1 LILSNQYKFLK
12 RIIYSIAVLL
22 ILILQAYSEELSSDT
37 SFIKIIFAGDIMG
50 HDAQILGAYN
60 PETKEY
66 DYESTFRYVRPYI
79 ENADIAVCNLEVTF
93 AGPPYKGYP
102 RFSSPDD
109 LAVKAESAG
118 FDIFVNANNH
128 ALDRGK
134 SGFLRTLDLLDSLN
148 IIHTGTF
155 RNSEE
160 RKLNYPLIFEKNN
173 IRIALL
179 NYTYGTNSL
188 KTDTPCIVNKI
199 DTILISQD
207 LVKAK
212 SAEPDYI
219 VVIMHWGIEYE
230 RQENE
235 FQKNLAGFMLDKGAD
250 AIIGSHPHVIQ
261 PVEIYYPD
269 KSDSAEFNV
278 IVYSLGNFVSN
289 QREQF
294 KDGGIIFEL
303 ILAKTSGVTHIFD
316 YRYLPAWVY
325 RENKKDKF
333 TFSIIPVMLYYE
345 NEKYFDFSDHDK
357 YKINRFYNDTR
368 GLLKNISESR
378 FFNKFKINPEDYSK

>member
-1 LILSNQYKFLK
+1 MILSNQYKFFK
-12 RIIYSIAVLL
+12 KIIYFTVLL
-22 ILILQAYSEELSSDT
+22 NILLLQTYSREFSSDT

-66 DYESTFRYVRPYI
+66 DYESTFRYVKSYI
-79 ENADIAVCNLEVTF
+79 ENADIAVGNLEVTF

-118 FDIFVNANNH
+118 FDILVNANNH

-134 SGFLRTLDLLDSLN
+134 SGFLRTLNLLDSLN

-155 RNSEE
+155 RNKEE
-160 RKLNYPLIFEKNN
+160 RDLNYPLIIEKNN

-188 KTDTPCIVNKI
+188 KADTPCIVNRI
-199 DTILISQD
+199 DTIIIRQD
-207 LVKAK
+207 LTKAK

-219 VVIMHWGIEYE
+219 VVIIHWGIEYE

-235 FQKNLAGFMLDKGAD
+235 FQQNLARFMLDKGAD
-250 AIIGSHPHVIQ
+250 AIIGSHPHVVQ
-261 PVEIYYPD
+261 PVEIYYPNN
-269 KSDSAEFNV
+269 SDSSEFKV

-294 KDGGIIFEL
+294 RDGGIIFEL
-303 ILAKTSGVTHIFD
+303 ILAKTLTGTNIFD
-316 YRYLPAWVY
+316 YRYLPTWVY
-325 RENKKDKF
+325 REDNKNNF
-333 TFSIIPVMLYYE
+333 TFYITPVMLYYE
-345 NEKYFDFSDHDK
+345 NESFFNFSDHDK
-357 YKINRFYNDTR
+357 YKITRFYNDTR
-368 GLLKNISESR
+368 GLLKNISESQ
-378 FFNKFKINPEDYSK
+378 FFNNLKINPGDYLK

>member
-1 LILSNQYKFLK
+1 LILSGQYKFLK
-12 RIIYSIAVLL
+12 RIIYSVAVLF
-22 ILILQAYSEELSSDT
+22 ILILQIYSEEFSSDT

-50 HDAQILGAYN
+50 HDAQIVGAYN
-60 PETKEY
+60 PETKKY
-66 DYESTFRYVRPYI
+66 DYESTFRYVKPYI
-79 ENADIAVCNLEVTF
+79 ENADIAVGNLEVTF
-93 AGPPYKGYP
+93 AGPPFKGYP

-118 FDIFVNANNH
+118 FDILVNANNH

-188 KTDTPCIVNKI
+188 KADTPCIVNII
-199 DTILISQD
+199 DTALIRQD
-207 LVKAK
+207 LEKAK
-212 SAEPDYI
+212 SAEPDYV

-235 FQKNLAGFMLDKGAD
+235 FQKKLAGFMLDKGAD
-250 AIIGSHPHVIQ
+250 AVIGSHPHVIQ
-261 PVEIYYPD
+261 PVEIYYPNE
-269 KSDSAEFNV
+269 SDSADINI

-289 QREQF
+289 QREQYR
-294 KDGGIIFEL
+294 DGGIIFEL
-303 ILAKTSGVTHIFD
+303 MLAKSSSGTGIHD

-325 RENKKDKF
+325 KEYNKGDINF
-333 TFSIIPVMLYYE
+333 YIIPVMLYYE
-345 NEKYFDFSDHDK
+345 NESFFNFSDHDK
-357 YKINRFYNDTR
+357 YKINRFYNDTK
-368 GLLKNISESR
+368 GLLKNISESQ
-378 FFNKFKINPEDYSK
+378 FFNNFKIDTEDYLK